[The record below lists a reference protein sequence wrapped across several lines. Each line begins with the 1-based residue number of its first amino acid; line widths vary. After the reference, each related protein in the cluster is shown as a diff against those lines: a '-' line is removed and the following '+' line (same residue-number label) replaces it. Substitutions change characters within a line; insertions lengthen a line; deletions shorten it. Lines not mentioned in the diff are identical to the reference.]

1 MAGLRAFDP
10 INSSDRDLQLLQ
22 KELQNVLQPVTV
34 CQLLTGVLKSVSF
47 TAVDSDVL
55 VPHGLGS
62 LRVGWLAGSLS
73 LPAII
78 FTSPSPQQQN
88 QLILR
93 CEQLAGVTAANKISS
108 QNPLTA
114 QVWAYLIG

>member
-22 KELQNVLQPVTV
+22 KEIQNVLQPVTG

-55 VPHGLGS
+55 VPHSLGS
-62 LRVGWLAGSLS
+62 LRVGWLVGSLN

-78 FTSPSPQQQN
+78 FISPSPQQKN
-88 QLILR
+88 QIILR
-93 CEQLAGVTAANKISS
+93 CEQLPSVTAAKTISS
-108 QNPLTA
+108 NNPLTA